1 MFDQIGEG
9 VFRRRYQS
17 LDLNIGVVLG
27 EDGVLLVDTRGTSR
41 EADELVAEL
50 RTLTDLPVRW
60 VVNTHW
66 HWDHTFGNSRFSSAE
81 IWGHELC
88 RVGLEQHGDEM
99 RESAI
104 EWMGPRHRD
113 EIVET
118 EILAPE
124 NTFAESASL
133 EIGRRVVLGYHG
145 FGHTDADILVD
156 IPDADVVFMGD
167 LVEESAPPAF
177 GDSHP
182 IDWPITLE
190 VASSNAR
197 GVVVPGHGE
206 VVDPAF
212 VRSQQE
218 ELAAVADV
226 ATAFIR
232 GELDLEEA
240 IQGGPYPVATMRTAM
255 LRAQAT
261 RG

>member
-41 EADELVAEL
+41 EADELAAEL
-50 RTLTDLPVRW
+50 KTLTDLPVRW

-88 RVGLEQHGDEM
+88 RAGLEQRADEM

-113 EIVET
+113 EIIEA
-118 EILAPE
+118 EILVPE

-133 EIGRRVVLGYHG
+133 EIGRLVVLRYHG
-145 FGHTDADILVD
+145 FGHTDADILID

-182 IDWPITLE
+182 IDWPVTLE
-190 VASSNAR
+190 IASDDAR

-212 VRSQQE
+212 VRAQRE
-218 ELAAVADV
+218 ELAAVADA

-232 GELDLEEA
+232 GEVGLEEA
-240 IQGGPYPVATMRTAM
+240 IRAGPYPVDTMRTAM